1 MADKKKFIIPTQ
13 GGALRDLL
21 LRLKLIG
28 NLMLDGRVNPLI
40 KLIPV
45 ASLVYLV
52 SPVDLIMGIPFLSA
66 LDDTAVLALGA
77 YLFIEMCPPA
87 VVGEYVRRLASNV
100 DIVDKQAK
108 SDVIDGEIVDDEK

>member
-13 GGALRDLL
+13 GGAFRDML

-28 NLMLDGRVNPLI
+28 NLMLDRRVNPLV

-45 ASLVYLV
+45 ASLVYLI
-52 SPVDLIMGIPFLSA
+52 SPVDLISVVPVLSA

-77 YLFIEMCPPA
+77 YLFLEMCPPA
-87 VVGEYVRRLASNV
+87 VVGEYVRRLTSNIDMV
-100 DIVDKQAK
+100 NKQAQ
-108 SDVIDGEIVDDEK
+108 SDVIDGEVVDDDK